1 MRWIFKQ
8 EEEYRQACDVPI
20 EEFSFYEV
28 SWDQEQKRDSKENV
42 TRKLSEWGVFQVS
55 SLVALAKN
63 LSLPNA

>member
-1 MRWIFKQ
+1 MRWIFEQ
-8 EEEYRQACDVPI
+8 EEEHRQACDVPI

-28 SWDQEQKRDSKENV
+28 LWDQEQKRDSKENV

-55 SLVALAKN
+55 SLDDIAKI